1 MLAMSE
7 SEILRRLADL
17 GHEVPPVT
25 PPVASYLPVTE
36 AGGLAFVAG
45 QVPMVDG
52 RLIAAGTL
60 GQDVTVAAAKEAA
73 ARAALQAIGALRAAL
88 GTLDRVRRIAQVTV
102 YIAAA
107 PGFVEHPEVAN
118 GASDLLVR
126 AFGEPGRHARAAVG
140 TSSLPLGASVE
151 ITVVAEVDPA

>member
-1 MLAMSE
+1 MSE
-7 SEILRRLADL
+7 SEILRRLSDL
-17 GHEVPPVT
+17 GHEVPPAT
-25 PPVASYLPVTE
+25 PPVASYVPVTE

-52 RLIAAGTL
+52 RPFAQGTL
-60 GQDVTVAAAKEAA
+60 GRDVTVA
-73 ARAALQAIGALRAAL
+73 ARAALQAIGALRGAL
-88 GTLDRVRRIAQVTV
+88 GSLDRVRRIAQVTV

-118 GASDLLVR
+118 GASDLLVH

-140 TSSLPLGASVE
+140 MSSLPFGASVE

>member
-1 MLAMSE
+1 MSE
-7 SEILRRLADL
+7 SEILRRLSDL
-17 GHEVPPVT
+17 GLEIPPVT

-36 AGGLAFVAG
+36 AAGLAFVAG
-45 QVPMVDG
+45 QVPIVDG
-52 RLIAAGTL
+52 RPVAPGTL
-60 GQDVTVAAAKEAA
+60 GHDVTVAAAKDAA
-73 ARAALQAIGALRAAL
+73 ARAALQAIGALRASL

-118 GASDLLVR
+118 GASDLLVK

-140 TSSLPLGASVE
+140 MSSLPLGASVE
-151 ITVVAEVDPA
+151 VAVTAEVGPA